1 MYKQINEQQHHFDY
15 WTVREQFITTCMNG
29 TLACIYIAN
38 VTISMNNLENI
49 SKRNNVDI
57 NLFHINI
64 HKLVICL
71 DIGNK

>member
-29 TLACIYIAN
+29 TLA
-38 VTISMNNLENI
+38 SMNNLENI